1 MYVAPEII
9 TIFFIVSF
17 LIYTM
22 PMVLVKFSKT
32 LKGRFLLVLLMIVV
46 TLYNKLGGI
55 MIALL
60 IIFLSEFNYEI
71 NNQVIFEG
79 FEGEEGEEEEKK
91 DSVIDQM
98 TIREQIKPKSASSQI
113 VVNMKN
119 DNNDNNDNNN
129 N

>member
-71 NNQVIFEG
+71 NNEVVFEG

-113 VVNMKN
+113 IINKD
-119 DNNDNNDNNN
+119 DNNNNNNDNNN